1 MEALQYIADR
11 KRISVDY
18 LTIPSQQRYVQYF
31 SNMLDGVKPRS
42 EHLLLRRVIVNA
54 IPNFGSNGTDVGC
67 CPYIQLF
74 KNGKLIATA
83 VPTSSSE
90 SGTASSN
97 DNSES
102 GAGADKMTLKF
113 VALGEGSASF
123 SVDCPVNG
131 NKPKPKPKPGH
142 LSSSSCISCPIVC

>member
-42 EHLLLRRVIVNA
+42 EHLLLRRVIMNS
-54 IPNFGSNGTDVGC
+54 IPSFGSNDTDVGC

-83 VPTSSSE
+83 VPTMNS
-90 SGTASSN
+90 TASDST
-97 DNSES
+97 
-102 GAGADKMTLKF
+102 GGIAGTDAADKVALKF
-113 VALGEGSASF
+113 VTSGEGSVSF

-131 NKPKPKPKPGH
+131 ACEYSFYT
-142 LSSSSCISCPIVC
+142 L